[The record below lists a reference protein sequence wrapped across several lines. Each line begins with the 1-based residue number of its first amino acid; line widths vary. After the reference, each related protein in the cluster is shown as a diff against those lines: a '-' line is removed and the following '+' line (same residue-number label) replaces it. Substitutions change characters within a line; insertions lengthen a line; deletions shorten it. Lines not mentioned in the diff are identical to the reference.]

1 MNNSFRLM
9 VENILL
15 ESSNDTLLSDVKHH
29 ASIMGLDKNDF
40 KGSGSNIAYHSSTSG
55 LHLGNVNKIAGKE
68 KTAHEIVHH
77 AAARE
82 LNLDGD
88 KHSFGELSHALK
100 QHHIMKQAGYNEM
113 RNHEGGITYNHP
125 SRPFHVSLDNG
136 KDAHSQILRHTNIA
150 SKVSKGGSNA
160 DFNHV
165 HTGKKIQ
172 GVYASANIDS
182 DDLENKIKKHSIDN
196 NIHFG

>member
-1 MNNSFRLM
+1 MNNSFREM
-9 VENILL
+9 VEKILL
-15 ESSNDTLLSDVKHH
+15 ESSDDTLLSDVKHH
-29 ASIMGLDKNDF
+29 AAIMGLNQNDF
-40 KGSGSNIAYHSSTSG
+40 KGSGSNITYHSSTSG
-55 LHLGNVNKIAGKE
+55 LQLPTANKIAGKE

-82 LNLDGD
+82 LNLDGA
-88 KHSFGELSHALK
+88 KHSFGELSHMLK

-113 RNHEGGITYNHP
+113 RNPEGGITYHHP
-125 SRPFHVSLDNG
+125 SRPFQVSLDNG

-150 SKVSKGGSNA
+150 AKVSKGGSNA

-165 HTGKKIQ
+165 NTGKKIQ
-172 GVYASANIDS
+172 GVYASANIDT

-196 NIHFG
+196 NMHFS